1 MNIAKTTEKM
11 IAFYEGALHDI
22 NHFVKVHAYARCIGL
37 LEQLDAETQT
47 TLEVAAIVH
56 DIACPLCRLKY
67 GKAAGHLQE
76 LEGPALAQ
84 ELLSG
89 LWEQERIDRVCF
101 LVAHHHTYSDV
112 DGLDW
117 QILLEADFLVNADEG
132 KASAEAIARM
142 RETVFKT
149 AAGIR
154 LLDSM
159 YQKVNSQQ

>member
-112 DGLDW
+112 DGTDW

-154 LLDSM
+154 LLDCM

>member
-22 NHFVKVHAYARCIGL
+22 NHFVKVHAYARTIGL
-37 LEQLDAETQT
+37 LEQLDEETKT

-101 LVAHHHTYSDV
+101 LVAHHHTYTDV

-142 RETVFKT
+142 RETVFRT
-149 AAGIR
+149 STGIR

-159 YQKVNSQQ
+159 YQKISSQQ